1 MFSLSL
7 IPILF
12 IVMQAFSSKKK
23 VGMHLSG
30 QGEDGAD
37 LASVLN
43 LNKDFTLQDVFSS
56 AKEASKER
64 KFREA
69 IEVVLRL
76 NVDPTKG
83 G

>member
-1 MFSLSL
+1 
-7 IPILF
+7 
-12 IVMQAFSSKKK
+12 MQAFNSKKK
-23 VGMHLSG
+23 VNMQLSG
-30 QGEDGAD
+30 SGEDGGD
-37 LASVLN
+37 LSTVLN
-43 LNKDFTLQDVFSS
+43 LNKDFTLKDVFTT

-69 IEVVLRL
+69 VEIVLRL

>member
-1 MFSLSL
+1 
-7 IPILF
+7 
-12 IVMQAFSSKKK
+12 
-23 VGMHLSG
+23 MHLSG

-37 LASVLN
+37 LSTVLN
-43 LNKDFTLQDVFSS
+43 MNKDFAIQDVFNT

-69 IEVVLRL
+69 VEVVLRL

>member
-1 MFSLSL
+1 M
-7 IPILF
+7 
-12 IVMQAFSSKKK
+12 
-23 VGMHLSG
+23 
-30 QGEDGAD
+30 
-37 LASVLN
+37 
-43 LNKDFTLQDVFSS
+43 NKDFAIQDVFNT

-69 IEVVLRL
+69 VEVVLRL